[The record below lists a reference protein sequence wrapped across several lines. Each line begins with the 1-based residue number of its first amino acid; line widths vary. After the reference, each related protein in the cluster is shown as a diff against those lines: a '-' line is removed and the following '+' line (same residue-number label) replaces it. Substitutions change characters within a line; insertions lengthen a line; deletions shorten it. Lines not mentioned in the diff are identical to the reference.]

1 MVFSGCW
8 VCFEASFSITNFPGL
23 LLMGFIALTGTLGLI
38 TDLNSEMDTH
48 DAEPLPEGMT
58 REQFQELQAP
68 TTFAQLQKYQE
79 ELYAL
84 QANKPDEY
92 QRLFGNLNP
101 DDPIALEKLRT
112 YYDRLKVQS
121 LAIKAAYVK
130 AQEAAAARG
139 TPEDRKTK

>member
-1 MVFSGCW
+1 MTRG
-8 VCFEASFSITNFPGL
+8 ITLAP
-23 LLMGFIALTGTLGLI
+23 
-38 TDLNSEMDTH
+38 SPQSKPEPEPEPEPPPH
-48 DAEPLPEGMT
+48 QPLPSPSPHLNLPPERIAM
-58 REQFQELQAP
+58 QELQAP

-130 AQEAAAARG
+130 AQEAAVARG